1 MLDRRIRVQLRD
13 PSQPG
18 NILLDMVV
26 WATLADRGARF
37 DELADGTSTIYE
49 REYTIR
55 HRFEFLRPVGNVQPA
70 PRPDISIFDPEGM
83 EWLVNDL
90 VQSDDRNRWLTL
102 VCSRSERERIDPDL
116 ANPPEV
122 IV

>member
-18 NILLDMVV
+18 SILLDMVV
-26 WATLADRGARF
+26 WAKLVDRGAIWQPL
-37 DELADGTSTIYE
+37 EDGTQTTYQ

-55 HRFEFLRPVGNVQPA
+55 HRFEFLRPVGNVQVA
-70 PRPDISIFDPEGM
+70 PRPDITIVDPEGQ
-83 EWLVNDL
+83 EWVCDNIT
-90 VQSDDRNRWLTL
+90 QSDDRNRWLML
-102 VCSRSERERIDPDL
+102 ECSRSGREQIDPDL
-116 ANPPEV
+116 ATPPEV